1 MSDDGTIRC
10 DVQVFKCQTLVD
22 GGWRVA
28 LDGHGLDALCMFAEA
43 QRPGVI
49 LKLVAV
55 AINAEDNDKK
65 EAFTLRN

>member
-1 MSDDGTIRC
+1 MKDDGSIRC

-28 LDGHGLDALCMFAEA
+28 LDGRGLDAFAKFAEA
-43 QRPGVI
+43 QQPGVI

-55 AINAEDNDKK
+55 AVKAEDNDEK